1 MQGRVRRSV
10 GLNEAVDAE
19 VVIRWSVRPSEITA
33 ICPYILAVDLGGDAL
48 VNPIPDVTTLQDVV
62 LVDHIPILL
71 EASDA
76 VPHRMSVLA
85 HDERQSTRRA
95 LIELAILRQLC
106 LARVHRAI
114 DVGVRI
120 DALDIVGLPSGIP
133 AGVFVLHEP
142 RGIPML
148 DPHVRGVHV
157 DAVAS
162 LVRQRPEQDAGMV
175 LVPLHMALHAS
186 QVGVTP
192 LVFAGQGLVQLKA
205 HPMTLDVRLG
215 NQVQAVFV
223 TELVP
228 HWVVRV
234 MGTTHRVEVVSLHE
248 LDVLQHCLTPYDMS
262 RLRIVLMSIH
272 ASDGQ
277 LLAVEQH
284 PTLPQLDGPE
294 ADGHADDLSH
304 SAVDGRPFRGQGH
317 DQSVQVRFLGAPKP
331 HSRALERCTCDGDFV
346 SSGRHKGLK
355 SASPLSDDALLPSWK
370 ELADQGPQD
379 WLTKVSQR

>member
-1 MQGRVRRSV
+1 MATRDAPMRLPPPRCYEQVVLAEVWGLTACDQRQISTEWPSGQRCYLNVRCSAGRDVEEMQGTLGDFNPIGREAPREGEVRQRPEVVAIQNSDAAISEVDGFEGDWLHDFFGLMQGRVRRPV

-95 LIELAILRQLC
+95 LVELAILRQLC

-148 DPHVRGVHV
+148 DPHVRGIHV

-162 LVRQRPEQDAGMV
+162 LVRQ
-175 LVPLHMALHAS
+175 
-186 QVGVTP
+186 
-192 LVFAGQGLVQLKA
+192 
-205 HPMTLDVRLG
+205 
-215 NQVQAVFV
+215 
-223 TELVP
+223 
-228 HWVVRV
+228 
-234 MGTTHRVEVVSLHE
+234 
-248 LDVLQHCLTPYDMS
+248 
-262 RLRIVLMSIH
+262 
-272 ASDGQ
+272 
-277 LLAVEQH
+277 
-284 PTLPQLDGPE
+284 
-294 ADGHADDLSH
+294 
-304 SAVDGRPFRGQGH
+304 
-317 DQSVQVRFLGAPKP
+317 
-331 HSRALERCTCDGDFV
+331 
-346 SSGRHKGLK
+346 
-355 SASPLSDDALLPSWK
+355 
-370 ELADQGPQD
+370 
-379 WLTKVSQR
+379 

>member
-1 MQGRVRRSV
+1 
-10 GLNEAVDAE
+10 
-19 VVIRWSVRPSEITA
+19 
-33 ICPYILAVDLGGDAL
+33 
-48 VNPIPDVTTLQDVV
+48 
-62 LVDHIPILL
+62 
-71 EASDA
+71 
-76 VPHRMSVLA
+76 
-85 HDERQSTRRA
+85 
-95 LIELAILRQLC
+95 
-106 LARVHRAI
+106 
-114 DVGVRI
+114 
-120 DALDIVGLPSGIP
+120 
-133 AGVFVLHEP
+133 
-142 RGIPML
+142 
-148 DPHVRGVHV
+148 
-157 DAVAS
+157 
-162 LVRQRPEQDAGMV
+162 MV

-186 QVGVTP
+186 QVGLTP
-192 LVFAGQGLVQLKA
+192 LFFAGQGLVQLKA

-234 MGTTHRVEVVSLHE
+234 MGTTHRIEVVSLHE
-248 LDVLQHCLTPYDMS
+248 LDVLQHCLTPYDVS

-317 DQSVQVRFLGAPKP
+317 DQSVQVRFLGVPKP

-355 SASPLSDDALLPSWK
+355 TASPLSDDAFLPSWK